1 MLNPATGEAFA
12 EVPEGTREDARAAL
26 EAAQAAQPAWA
37 ALTGVERAAVLG
49 RIVALIRED
58 AERLARLVVREQGKP
73 LVEAR
78 GEIGGSAGFFEYFTS
93 FARAPLGEIMA
104 ADNPDEDIWIRNV
117 PYRRRGRH
125 HPLELSGGPVRPQ
138 GRPPR

>member
-1 MLNPATGEAFA
+1 MRIGAEWRDASDGRTRPVLNPANGEPFA
-12 EVPEGTREDARAAL
+12 EVPEGTRGDARAAL

-37 ALTGVERAAVLG
+37 ARTGVERAAILG

-78 GEIGGSAGFFEYFTS
+78 GEIG
-93 FARAPLGEIMA
+93 
-104 ADNPDEDIWIRNV
+104 
-117 PYRRRGRH
+117 
-125 HPLELSGGPVRPQ
+125 
-138 GRPPR
+138 